1 MEPVSEIN
9 RSEILPQL
17 ILHRGEAKNHTEKDL
32 KKRNLTSQLNYQ
44 ALIKPS
50 AYLKLK
56 ISDLPFKRV
65 TQISPPLST
74 ETTVKKCIYF
84 RWFP

>member
-1 MEPVSEIN
+1 M
-9 RSEILPQL
+9 
-17 ILHRGEAKNHTEKDL
+17 
-32 KKRNLTSQLNYQ
+32 
-44 ALIKPS
+44 KPL

>member
-1 MEPVSEIN
+1 M
-9 RSEILPQL
+9 
-17 ILHRGEAKNHTEKDL
+17 
-32 KKRNLTSQLNYQ
+32 
-44 ALIKPS
+44 KPL

-74 ETTVKKCIYF
+74 ETTVKKMHLF
-84 RWFP
+84 

>member
-1 MEPVSEIN
+1 M
-9 RSEILPQL
+9 
-17 ILHRGEAKNHTEKDL
+17 
-32 KKRNLTSQLNYQ
+32 
-44 ALIKPS
+44 KPS

-74 ETTVKKCIYF
+74 ETMHCKKKNASILDGFLDYTAS
-84 RWFP
+84 

>member
-1 MEPVSEIN
+1 M
-9 RSEILPQL
+9 
-17 ILHRGEAKNHTEKDL
+17 
-32 KKRNLTSQLNYQ
+32 
-44 ALIKPS
+44 KPL

-74 ETTVKKCIYF
+74 ETTVKNASILDGFLDYTAS
-84 RWFP
+84 